1 MIALAGERPD
11 WAVGYEDE
19 TWWSRVARPALHTWT
34 DGPPLRLVEQTVT
47 ADEPAPKALACYGL
61 LLRPGATTPEE
72 LWLRFVDGRPVSA
85 VTTAFLAWCC
95 QRAAA
100 QEVTTLLLLWDN
112 ASWHVSKEVRRW
124 LREHNHRA
132 HREGGVRLVPCLL
145 PTKSP
150 WLNPIEPKWVHG
162 KRRIVEPA
170 RLLTIREVEDRV
182 SAAFACP
189 PSDHLVIPKQLA

>member
-1 MIALAGERPD
+1 VIALASARPD

-34 DGPPLRLVEQTVT
+34 AEPPLRVVEQTVA
-47 ADEPAPKALACYGL
+47 ADDPDPKALACYGL
-61 LLRPGATTPEE
+61 LLRRDDTTPEE
-72 LWLRFVDGRPVSA
+72 LWLRFVDGRPISA

-100 QEVTTLLLLWDN
+100 QGVTTLLLIWDR
-112 ASWHVSKEVRRW
+112 AGWHISKAVRRW
-124 LREHNHRA
+124 LRTHNQQV
-132 HREGGVRLVPCLL
+132 HREGGVRLIPCLL

-162 KRRIVEPA
+162 KRRVVEPA
-170 RLLTIREVEDRV
+170 RLLTAAEVEDRV
-182 SAAFACP
+182 YAAFACP
-189 PSDHLVIPKQLA
+189 PSEHLVIPKQVV